1 MKKLFLAIFFIAISM
16 NVVAQSNSTFDDT
29 SDNPLRSNELKVNAL
44 FLVIGAFDV
53 TYERILNEESAI
65 GLEVFLPFDDE
76 ISDDIKYYISPYYRM
91 YFGKKRAAG
100 FFLEGFGMLNR
111 TVVSETFLDGL
122 IFVDPLDVVEETNF
136 ALGIGVGGKWITN
149 NNFIGELSVGV
160 GRNILSS
167 DYDNDFVGKVGITI
181 GYRF

>member
-1 MKKLFLAIFFIAISM
+1 MKKFILSICFLAITIQAM
-16 NVVAQSNSTFDDT
+16 AQSDTNSD
-29 SDNPLRSNELKVNAL
+29 SSPERSNELKINAL
-44 FLVIGAFDV
+44 FMVIGAFDI
-53 TYERILNEESAI
+53 TYERILNDESAV
-65 GLEVFLPFDDE
+65 GLEVFLPFDDDLR
-76 ISDDIKYYISPYYRM
+76 DDIKYYISPYYRM

-122 IFVDPLDVVEETNF
+122 IFIDPVDVVEETNF

-149 NNFIGELSVGV
+149 NNFVGELSVGV